1 MCGRFSQYF
10 TWAEIHAFSSLLPAA
25 PPSNLEPRWTIS
37 PTQQVGAIRATE
49 SGAWG
54 YSDMRW
60 GLVPSWWSKPLKDV
74 PATFNARAETVA
86 DKPMFRSAFK
96 QRRCLIPASGF
107 FEWTGDKGSKQPW
120 FISAKDGQPMTF
132 AGLWE
137 HWKDRETG
145 EAMDSCTM
153 IVLGANEFMG
163 EVHDR
168 MPAVIQPHDRQAWL
182 DFPNAELLRPA
193 PEDHLQMWKVTPAM
207 NSSRYHE
214 ADAIVRIE

>member
-10 TWAEIHAFSSLLPAA
+10 TWAEIHAFSSLLPAS
-25 PPSNLEPRWTIS
+25 PPSKLEPRWTIS
-37 PTQQVGAIRATE
+37 PTQQVGVIRATE
-49 SGAWG
+49 SGAWA

-137 HWKDRETG
+137 RWLDRETD

-168 MPAVIQPHDRQAWL
+168 MPAVIQPRDRQTWL
-182 DFPNAELLRPA
+182 DFPSPALLRPA

-207 NSSRYHE
+207 NSSRYRE
-214 ADAIVRIE
+214 PDAIARIE